1 MNEKDTHTND
11 NGKKTMVKRRKKVKL
26 GEKGAKKIKLEKKI
40 NTIGC
45 KHGSFFA
52 ILVLK

>member
-26 GEKGAKKIKLEKKI
+26 GEKGAKKI

>member
-26 GEKGAKKIKLEKKI
+26 GEKGAKKTKLEKKLI
-40 NTIGC
+40 QLAANM
-45 KHGSFFA
+45 
-52 ILVLK
+52 VLFLPF